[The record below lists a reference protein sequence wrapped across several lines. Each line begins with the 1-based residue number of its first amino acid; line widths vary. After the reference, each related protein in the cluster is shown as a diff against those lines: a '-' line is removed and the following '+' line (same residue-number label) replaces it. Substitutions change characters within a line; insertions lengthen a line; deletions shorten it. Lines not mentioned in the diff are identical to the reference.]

1 MRCFAALWPDDAT
14 RDRLDALA
22 RHWHTR
28 FPRAR
33 RMRRANLHL
42 TLAFIGDVQP
52 AVAHLIAARLSGEA
66 WPEGS
71 WSVDRI
77 GVFDKV
83 RVLWAGSEADLLLDS
98 LAGRARAL
106 LDNARV
112 HYDRKAF
119 APHVTLLRNLPREA
133 CGASDTLS
141 EPICWRI
148 AAPALLQSTATVD
161 GVQYTPVEPAG
172 V

>member
-1 MRCFAALWPDDAT
+1 MRCFVALWPDEAT

-33 RMRRANLHL
+33 RMRRTNLHL
-42 TLAFIGDVQP
+42 TLAFIGDLEP
-52 AVAHLIAARLSGEA
+52 AAASLVATRLAGTA

-71 WSVDRI
+71 WPVDRI

-83 RVLWAGSEADLLLDS
+83 RVLWAGSDTDPVLDS
-98 LAGRARAL
+98 LAGRVREL
-106 LDNARV
+106 LDDARV
-112 HYDRKAF
+112 HFDRKAF

-133 CGASDTLS
+133 FGASDALS

-148 AAPALLQSTATVD
+148 ATPALLKSTATVD

-172 V
+172 A